1 MTAREKAKRAFSAD
15 DSHKKKGQQ
24 INGIFPNSLMFTNFA
39 TQLTEAQAAEESLSP
54 HVGHLEYVVAHGIKR
69 VKCLKIYS
77 YQPTEN
83 TFMISS

>member
-39 TQLTEAQAAEESLSP
+39 SQLTEAQAAEESLSP
-54 HVGHLEYVVAHGIKR
+54 HVGHLEYGTKR